1 MAVSKTRTTT
11 SFSGK
16 SGLLFHRNMID
27 GVTNFSDKL
36 SQEFEQKY
44 GIPVKFYFD
53 KRNMG
58 EFKLK
63 FRPKISASKL
73 KSYGIADLKG
83 TLKSF
88 ILKKLPSIDSF
99 IMKAIHDTIGKP
111 IMSAVTINDS
121 EGKETT
127 TNWINDKKLSSDKE
141 LKLK

>member
-1 MAVSKTRTTT
+1 MAGEKTKTTT

-27 GVTNFSDKL
+27 SVSNFSDKL

-58 EFKLK
+58 EFKLR
-63 FRPKISASKL
+63 FRPKVSAAKL
-73 KSYGIADLKG
+73 KTSGIADLKG

-99 IMKAIHDTIGKP
+99 LMKAIHDTLGKST
-111 IMSAVTINDS
+111 MSTVTINDS

-127 TNWINDKKLSSDKE
+127 TSWINDKKLSSDKE